1 MWLVGFSRQQK
12 ECKKCAVL
20 FSFQGTLFCCCCCCC
35 CCCISA
41 ATLISYHNRFRL
53 STTFLFFLF
62 RFCDFLNHF
71 QATACLLYHTE
82 QPFVKNFFQVFSLHF
97 SSHTFHIPPGLSSV
111 FNFASAVLATKIILS
126 PHFQIVNVF
135 LVFYLIRTIQTIYH
149 FILFLP
155 YTFSAPEVKW

>member
-1 MWLVGFSRQQK
+1 MFFILLSSQ
-12 ECKKCAVL
+12 ATAL
-20 FSFQGTLFCCCCCCC
+20 IDYHIFC
-35 CCCISA
+35 
-41 ATLISYHNRFRL
+41 RL

-111 FNFASAVLATKIILS
+111 FNFASVVLATKIILS

-155 YTFSAPEVKW
+155 YTFSAPAVKWLKRPVSRHIPELHFVVLPLQFLWLHGPS